1 MAARSIRT
9 MELGYFLHQVGTTF
23 GVGSDASTSSD
34 AARLLRAAPAE
45 IGRFVP
51 AGYLV
56 EGSPGRGNAA
66 VCPWVSFFDP
76 DETTTATRGM
86 YLVYLLAEDRQ
97 TFALSLNQGVTE
109 ITKAL
114 GAREARQKLAAQ
126 AKAIREALPVEARAG
141 LDATI
146 NLGGQPGLP
155 RSYEAGNILATTYEV
170 AALPDE
176 QTLRADLSRMIG
188 LYQDALA
195 VREEVRQT
203 TRDTIVT
210 VVEQPPAQSRE
221 LPLHFAPKSDE
232 EYVQVVTARRLR
244 KSRSHET
251 LVQQYGTYLRGQG
264 VEVGTN
270 VHPRDLVIIRDG
282 IHWLAEAKFIRR
294 GNATGAVREALGQ
307 LATYA
312 FCLYPEDA
320 QPHKMALFSEA
331 VGDVYVRLLEHH
343 GIAAVWRTDEGW
355 AGSPSALAAGLA

>member
-1 MAARSIRT
+1 MK
-9 MELGYFLHQVGTTF
+9 
-23 GVGSDASTSSD
+23 
-34 AARLLRAAPAE
+34 LRADRL
-45 IGRFVP
+45 I
-51 AGYLV
+51 LV
-56 EGSPGRGNAA
+56 DNPSTRSFTFSSTPSSTNRRATQPG
-66 VCPWVSFFDP
+66 WK
-76 DETTTATRGM
+76 
-86 YLVYLLAEDRQ
+86 
-97 TFALSLNQGVTE
+97 SLTE

-126 AKAIREALPVEARAG
+126 AEAIRGALPAEARAG
-141 LDATI
+141 LDARI
-146 NLGGQPGLP
+146 DLGGQSGLP
-155 RSYEAGNILATTYEV
+155 RSYEAGNLLAITYEI

-176 QTLRADLSRMIG
+176 QTLRSDLSRMIS

-210 VVEQPPAQSRE
+210 VVEQPPTQSRE
-221 LPLHFAPKSDE
+221 PLLHFAPKSDE
-232 EYVQVVTARRLR
+232 EYVQVVAARRLR
-244 KSRSHET
+244 KSRSHDT
-251 LVQQYGTYLRGQG
+251 LVQQYGTFLRERG

-320 QPHKMALFSEA
+320 QPHKMALFSDP
-331 VGDVYVRLLEHH
+331 VGDVYTRLLEHH
-343 GIAAVWRTDEGW
+343 GVAAVWRTADGW
-355 AGSPSALAAGLA
+355 AGSPSAVAAGLV